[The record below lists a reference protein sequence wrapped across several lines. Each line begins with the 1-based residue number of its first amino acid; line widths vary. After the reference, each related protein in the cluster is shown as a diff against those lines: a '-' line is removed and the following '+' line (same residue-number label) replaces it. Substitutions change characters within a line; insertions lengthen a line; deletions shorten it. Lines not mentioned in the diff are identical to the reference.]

1 VQSTFFIKR
10 KGIKSYKIQQGTQKE
25 KTTRKRRKALQ
36 RTQRPDSMEAS
47 DREEARAC
55 PSLGLVE
62 DCRREGHRH
71 HDLPI
76 VDAPIALPPNRPSDQ
91 PDEGIKTFTPGFSDR
106 LPDGAPPSSE
116 IHGTIWGELGRRIWP
131 RVRNHVSRLKTQSTS
146 RWSRVSTSYAHS
158 AQKSES
164 FKPWRWSPS
173 EVQHRPCSTN
183 QEKNLHLPGIWVFQI
198 WRAPR
203 NRNVNTTKEEGGIG
217 RRRGV
222 NAVGWPLPDKPV
234 GLLTVK

>member
-36 RTQRPDSMEAS
+36 RTQRPDYMEAS

-91 PDEGIKTFTPGFSDR
+91 PDEGIETFTPGFSDR
-106 LPDGAPPSSE
+106 LPGGAPPSSE

-164 FKPWRWSPS
+164 FKP
-173 EVQHRPCSTN
+173 
-183 QEKNLHLPGIWVFQI
+183 
-198 WRAPR
+198 
-203 NRNVNTTKEEGGIG
+203 
-217 RRRGV
+217 
-222 NAVGWPLPDKPV
+222 
-234 GLLTVK
+234 